1 MQRFNVI
8 ASIMAGLILV
18 LAGVLIDLGI
28 ALVRILRHRKNR
40 KEGNND
46 KSGD

>member
-18 LAGVLIDLGI
+18 LAGVLMDLGI

-40 KEGNND
+40 KEGKD
-46 KSGD
+46 EHS